1 MLLKKLMEYMGVEP
15 ERLHFSW
22 ISSAESTKFV
32 DVVKEISAQ
41 VKKVGPNTRYV
52 KTPAQLNGTG

>member
-1 MLLKKLMEYMGVEP
+1 MEP

-32 DVVKEISAQ
+32 TVAKAVTEA
-41 VKKVGPNTRYV
+41 VRKVGPNLHFV
-52 KTPAQLNGTG
+52 KQPWLEKELVQTPEEQNV